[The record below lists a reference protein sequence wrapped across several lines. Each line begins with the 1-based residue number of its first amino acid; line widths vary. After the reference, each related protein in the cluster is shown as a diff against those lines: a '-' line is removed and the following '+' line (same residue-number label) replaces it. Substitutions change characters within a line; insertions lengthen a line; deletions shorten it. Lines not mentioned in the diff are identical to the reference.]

1 MSFVP
6 VDRSTW
12 RALAGRIAR
21 RLGSSD
27 DAEDLLHSAYLQM
40 AEATA
45 RRSVAAP
52 IPYLVRSAVNLGID
66 HRRRD
71 RLMDRSES
79 AEEFCLDMAD
89 PAPLQDEV
97 LAARTRLSRLRD
109 GLDRLTPR
117 TREVF
122 LMHRLDGLKYR
133 VIGERLGISQ
143 SAVEKHI
150 ARAVLFLTEWMEAR

>member
-1 MSFVP
+1 MSSIP
-6 VDRSTW
+6 TDRSTW
-12 RALAGRIAR
+12 RALARRIAR
-21 RLGSSD
+21 RLGGGD
-27 DAEDLLHSAYLQM
+27 DAEDLLQSAYLRL
-40 AEATA
+40 AEAET
-45 RRSVAAP
+45 RQVIEAP

-71 RLMDRSES
+71 RLIDNRQPVELL
-79 AEEFCLDMAD
+79 CLDMAD

-97 LAARTRLSRLRD
+97 LAARNRLSSLRD
-109 GLDRLTPR
+109 GLERLSPR

-133 VIGERLGISQ
+133 VIAERLGISQ

-150 ARAVLFLTEWMEAR
+150 ARAMLFLTEWMEAR

>member
-27 DAEDLLHSAYLQM
+27 DAEDLLHSAYVQM
-40 AEATA
+40 AEAGA

-71 RLMDRSES
+71 KLMDRSES
-79 AEEFCLDMAD
+79 AEEYCLDMAD

-97 LAARTRLSRLRD
+97 LTARTRLSRLRD